1 MTQCQAYD
9 VQILLHFAL
18 GQTVRFECPMPR
30 VIGHPEAR
38 AVAARLASQS
48 GDLLRAGM
56 TGEEVEKIFD
66 DFEKPAETKPAD
78 WSEWLT

>member
-1 MTQCQAYD
+1 MTKLQAYD

-18 GQTVRFECPMPR
+18 GQTVRFECTMSR
-30 VIGHPEAR
+30 MIGRREAR

-48 GDLLRAGM
+48 GDVLRAGM

-66 DFEKPAETKPAD
+66 DSEKPAETKPAD